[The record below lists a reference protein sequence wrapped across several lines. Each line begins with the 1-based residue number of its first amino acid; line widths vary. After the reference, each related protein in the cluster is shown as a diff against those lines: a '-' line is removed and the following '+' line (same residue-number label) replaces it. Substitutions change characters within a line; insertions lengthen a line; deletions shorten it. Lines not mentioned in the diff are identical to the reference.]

1 MSSIIHS
8 EVPPLSTVG
17 IVVEY
22 NPLHN
27 GHLYHLQQ
35 SRKITGA
42 DNVVAVMSGNFLQRG
57 EPAMADKW
65 ARAEMALRA
74 GCDLV
79 LELPV
84 AYSAQPAQWF
94 AYGAVAMLEATG
106 VVDSLCF
113 GSESG
118 DVEAL
123 DLVAAMLAEEPLP
136 FATELT
142 AFLKQGKPYPSAFT
156 AAAQAYL
163 KRIGQEHLGFS
174 LEQPNHTLG
183 LHYLVALRKLG
194 SRIVPYSVRR
204 EKSEYNQE
212 NITDGQIASATALRK
227 LLFGEEG
234 SLEGIAPYVPA
245 STLDVLRREFA
256 AGRAPLR
263 WESFARPLYHQL
275 LGQDVSAIGRHAEV
289 TEGLEY
295 RIREALGELNSFTV
309 EALLDA
315 MKTRRYTRTKLQRT
329 LLRLLLGHDKE
340 MLSAERLAG
349 GVQYLRV
356 LGFTER
362 GQRLLGRMRKAA
374 SVPVIDS
381 AARGDWPYLALDAR
395 ASAVYALAFRDAS
408 PADARLDYTKPPIR
422 LLD

>member
-1 MSSIIHS
+1 M
-8 EVPPLSTVG
+8 STVG
-17 IVVEY
+17 VVVEY

-42 DNVVAVMSGNFLQRG
+42 DEVVAVMSGNFLQRG
-57 EPAMADKW
+57 EPALANKW

-94 AYGAVAMLEATG
+94 AYGAIATLEATG

-118 DVEAL
+118 DVAAL
-123 DLVAAMLAEEPLP
+123 DAMAALLAEEPLP
-136 FATELT
+136 FADEL
-142 AFLKQGKPYPSAFT
+142 AVYLKKGMPYPSAFT
-156 AAAQAYL
+156 QSAQAYL
-163 KRIGQEHLGFS
+163 RGAGLEHLAFS

-183 LHYLVALRKLG
+183 LHYLIALRKLK
-194 SRIVPYSVRR
+194 SRIVPHSLRR
-204 EKSEYNQE
+204 EKSEYNQAD
-212 NITDGQIASATALRK
+212 ITDVRIASATALRK
-227 LLFGEEG
+227 LLLGEAG
-234 SLEGIAPYVPA
+234 SLEEIAPYVPE
-245 STLDVLRREFA
+245 STIDLLRREFE
-256 AGRAPLR
+256 AGRAPIQ
-263 WESFARPLYHQL
+263 WENFARPLVHQL
-275 LGQDVSAIGRHAEV
+275 FSLDSAVLGSYAEV
-289 TEGLEY
+289 SEGLEH
-295 RIREALGELNSFTV
+295 RMRDALSEVDAFTV

-315 MKTRRYTRTKLQRT
+315 LKTKRYTRTKLQRT
-329 LLRLLLGHDKE
+329 LLRVLLGHSKE
-340 MLSAERLAG
+340 LLAPERLAQ
-349 GVQYLRV
+349 GVSYIRV

-374 SVPVIDS
+374 ALPVVDS

-395 ASAVYALAFRDAS
+395 ATAVYSLAYRDATPS
-408 PADARLDYTKPPIR
+408 DALRDFTQPPIR
-422 LLD
+422 I

>member
-1 MSSIIHS
+1 M
-8 EVPPLSTVG
+8 STVG

-57 EPAMADKW
+57 EPALLDKW
-65 ARAEMALRA
+65 ARAEMALQA

-94 AYGAVAMLEATG
+94 AYGAVAMLQATG

-123 DLVAAMLAEEPLP
+123 DAMAAMLVEEPLP
-136 FATELT
+136 FTAEL
-142 AFLKQGKPYPSAFT
+142 AACLKQGMPYPSAFT
-156 AAAQAYL
+156 RAAQTYL
-163 KRIGQEHLGFS
+163 RSIGREHLAFS

-183 LHYLVALRKLG
+183 LHYLIALRKLD

-212 NITDGQIASATALRK
+212 NITDVRIASATALRK

-234 SLEGIAPYVPA
+234 SLEELAPYVPS
-245 STLDVLRREFA
+245 STMDVLRREIA
-256 AGRAPLR
+256 AGRGPLR
-263 WESFARPLYHQL
+263 WESFARPLYHRL
-275 LGQDVSAIGRHAEV
+275 LGQDVSELGEYAEV

-295 RIREALGELNSFTV
+295 RIRDVLGEIGEFSF
-309 EALLDA
+309 EALLDGL
-315 MKTRRYTRTKLQRT
+315 KTKRYTRTKLQRT
-329 LLRLLLGHDKE
+329 LLRILLGHKKE
-340 MLSAERLAG
+340 WMTPERLAG
-349 GVQYLRV
+349 GVQYLRI

-374 SVPVIDS
+374 SVPVVDS

-395 ASAVYALAFRDAS
+395 ASAVYALAYRDAS
-408 PADARLDYTKPPIR
+408 PADTRRDYTHPPIR
-422 LLD
+422 LID